1 MASERSPASAMDVD
15 AERSL
20 PSPPGSKKR
29 PSRTGGDGQDQSS
42 PNPSP
47 GASLASRT
55 DLKRRKLRTS
65 AESAALALASVAT
78 HAFSASVDADADR
91 AAAKRR
97 GPTGVSVDE
106 GHGAIQML
114 GAVAACVDRDYAA
127 AKKEGPVTRGSA
139 VGQKHGTAY
148 VNRGVAQRHWSDAD
162 EFTLLNAAL
171 EFRKRTG
178 RVPRLPDMAQL
189 FESITDSISPEI
201 NQWMVYYKLK
211 RLKSKFQHT
220 DRHTP
225 CDRRLRG
232 LCASL
237 WGFIP
242 PYDISDGETDSDKRQ
257 VTPDA
262 AATMPVVAEVLGE
275 YWNTNARAV
284 KGMPLEKGLSR
295 LGKKQGRLMETK
307 WRQQLDE
314 EMQMQMRRHDLA
326 KEVCSLLSGAMK
338 DLAP

>member
-29 PSRTGGDGQDQSS
+29 PSRTGGDGQSR

-47 GASLASRT
+47 GVSPASRT

-78 HAFSASVDADADR
+78 HAFAASVDADADR

-97 GPTGVSVDE
+97 GPAGVRVDE

-114 GAVAACVDRDYAA
+114 GAVAACVDRDHAA
-127 AKKEGPVTRGSA
+127 AQKEGPVAKGSA
-139 VGQKHGTAY
+139 IGQKHGTAY
-148 VNRGVAQRHWSDAD
+148 VSRGAAQKHWSDAD

-178 RVPRLPDMAQL
+178 RVPRLPDMAE
-189 FESITDSISPEI
+189 FFKSITDSISPEI

-220 DRHTP
+220 DRQTLRPPPARLVRQPVGLHP
-225 CDRRLRG
+225 RIRHIGRRDGLRRAASCPG
-232 LCASL
+232 CSRHDAGGRRGARRVLEHECAGSER
-237 WGFIP
+237 GAAGEGPVAAREKTGQI
-242 PYDISDGETDSDKRQ
+242 DGKQ
-257 VTPDA
+257 VEA
-262 AATMPVVAEVLGE
+262 AA
-275 YWNTNARAV
+275 
-284 KGMPLEKGLSR
+284 
-295 LGKKQGRLMETK
+295 
-307 WRQQLDE
+307 
-314 EMQMQMRRHDLA
+314 
-326 KEVCSLLSGAMK
+326 
-338 DLAP
+338 